1 MDERSNSR
9 TQLLVNPAEGSSNS
23 LTSSMTNS
31 YNSTSNSIK
40 EVDVS
45 SVSVASSTSSGFRRT
60 QNAAEKLNR
69 DMVFGES
76 ERPEDLDEDWCYVS
90 QKNAFKRHF
99 NPTR

>member
-1 MDERSNSR
+1 MDEHCNSH
-9 TQLLVNPAEGSSNS
+9 TLLVNPAEGSVTS

-31 YNSTSNSIK
+31 YGSTK

-45 SVSVASSTSSGFRRT
+45 SVSVASSSSSGFRRT
-60 QNAAEKLNR
+60 QNAAEKLNSE
-69 DMVFGES
+69 VLFGES

-90 QKNAFKRHF
+90 QKNAFKRQF